1 MGTLDDRMTWWLDD
15 RMTRWP
21 DDLMTRWPDRVT
33 EWPSDRV
40 TKWPSDQFH
49 SKLLLFLLL
58 LNSNIGKVALCKCS
72 DTNIFKCQCPTWLF
86 PSYGYP
92 FICGNNE
99 RHWQSRYC
107 YLVLELQLTMIIKLL
122 QTVLYLESWQLL
134 IMVKDNRLGGVDN
147 ICVLRRRTARNAVT
161 RPTTGHSESGRS
173 EDKHGTDRRH
183 GAFAS

>member
-1 MGTLDDRMTWWLDD
+1 MTEWQDDQ
-15 RMTRWP
+15 MTRWP
-21 DDLMTRWPDRVT
+21 DDLMTRWPDGVT

-49 SKLLLFLLL
+49 SKLLHFLLL

-72 DTNIFKCQCPTWLF
+72 DTNIFKFQCPTWLF

-122 QTVLYLESWQLL
+122 QTVFTHPLKKGL
-134 IMVKDNRLGGVDN
+134 
-147 ICVLRRRTARNAVT
+147 
-161 RPTTGHSESGRS
+161 
-173 EDKHGTDRRH
+173 DKIIYAWHLTPVFIIIYQAEHNLWCPENVGW
-183 GAFAS
+183 GNFA

>member
-1 MGTLDDRMTWWLDD
+1 MNCSTL
-15 RMTRWP
+15 
-21 DDLMTRWPDRVT
+21 
-33 EWPSDRV
+33 
-40 TKWPSDQFH
+40 
-49 SKLLLFLLL
+49 
-58 LNSNIGKVALCKCS
+58 GKQNKVKIQKYCKCS
-72 DTNIFKCQCPTWLF
+72 DTNIFKFQCPTWLF

-147 ICVLRRRTARNAVT
+147 ICVLRRRMARNAVT
-161 RPTTGHSESGRS
+161 RPTTGHSEDGRS
-173 EDKHGTDRRH
+173 EDKRGTDRRH
-183 GAFAS
+183 GVITKLEWPILYVFDIGGLGSVIFIKPRVWHSSGSGISHHLMFET

>member
-1 MGTLDDRMTWWLDD
+1 METTYFGLLHNFPTY
-15 RMTRWP
+15 
-21 DDLMTRWPDRVT
+21 
-33 EWPSDRV
+33 
-40 TKWPSDQFH
+40 
-49 SKLLLFLLL
+49 LLLISFKITTFFLLL
-58 LNSNIGKVALCKCS
+58 LSSNIGKVAEMNCSTLGKQNKVKIQKYCKCS
-72 DTNIFKCQCPTWLF
+72 DTNIFKFQCPTWLF

-161 RPTTGHSESGRS
+161 RPTTGHSEGGRS